1 MPMPSTDHVRQAL
14 ERLADDRDFQVVL
27 EHLRGLE
34 AEAIQRAVEAT
45 DMLLIGRAQ
54 GQVQLLQD
62 FKALADP
69 AIARRRT

>member
-45 DMLLIGRAQ
+45 DLLLIGRAQ